1 MDAKK
6 LLIME
11 SAKKSFSLFG
21 YKGTTMDQ
29 IAKIA
34 GVGKAT
40 IYTFFANKE
49 ELLHEIVQSLIA
61 EMKAVAD
68 KAIAEGATP
77 FEKIHS
83 AIYGVLV
90 FRKEHELLIQL
101 AHEVQQFGSPVT
113 IEAMASIE
121 TEVIQF
127 MSEHMERA
135 IHNGTMKNCDPK
147 MTAFILFKLYVALVF
162 DWEKQKQNTPL
173 TDERIMSTLQ
183 LYFDNFLIQ

>member
-6 LLIME
+6 QLIME
-11 SAKKSFSLFG
+11 AAKKSFSLFG

-40 IYTFFANKE
+40 IYTFFENKE
-49 ELLHEIVQSLIA
+49 VLLNDIIQSLIA
-61 EMKAVAD
+61 EMKDVAG
-68 KAIAEGATP
+68 KALAEGETP
-77 FEKIHS
+77 IAKIHS
-83 AIYGVLV
+83 ALYEILV

-121 TEVIQF
+121 KEVVQFIAEHIQK
-127 MSEHMERA
+127 A
-135 IHNGTMKNCDPK
+135 IHNGTMKACEPK

-162 DWEKQKQNTPL
+162 DWEKQNEPL
-173 TDERIMSTLQ
+173 TDEKILSLLQ
-183 LYFDNFLIQ
+183 IYFGNFLN

>member
-6 LLIME
+6 KLIME

-49 ELLHEIVQSLIA
+49 VLLHEIIQSLIA
-61 EMKAVAD
+61 EMKAGAE
-68 KAIAEGATP
+68 KALTEGTTP

-83 AIYGVLV
+83 ALYEILV

-101 AHEVQQFGSPVT
+101 SHEVQQFGSPVT
-113 IEAMASIE
+113 IEAMSSIE
-121 TEVIQF
+121 SEVVQF
-127 MSEHMERA
+127 IAEHIERA
-135 IHNGTMKNCDPK
+135 IHNGTMKNCEPK
-147 MTAFILFKLYVALVF
+147 ITAFVLFKLYVALVF
-162 DWEKQKQNTPL
+162 DWEKQNEPL
-173 TDERIMSTLQ
+173 TDEKILKLLQ
-183 LYFDNFLIQ
+183 MYFGNFLNQ